1 LSRSGSGFGDPL
13 GDPSCQRQQRGALRI
28 PAVSRSG
35 QFKFKPAKTF
45 DVNPSAEACS
55 SAPFAGAVFSNS
67 GMSLKQPGIGNAKR
81 VDPL

>member
-1 LSRSGSGFGDPL
+1 LSRSGSGFGDPLGDPL

-55 SAPFAGAVFSNS
+55 SAPFAGASKTLVIA
-67 GMSLKQPGIGNAKR
+67 LP
-81 VDPL
+81 